1 MAIAL
6 GSLGL
11 MADARCAESRSQVAI
26 LLLTRNG
33 ASMSVKPIRTRA
45 LAVVL
50 GLGVFSF
57 VFYFTTGFF
66 VIQPIGAIP
75 KGATVWY
82 WRYDTKLPFISSADG
97 LLVDKQG
104 GVSLL
109 GRVVALGALAEP
121 IKQRKIASLPYSE
134 TLYLVSTGGR
144 QFDR

>member
-26 LLLTRNG
+26 LLLTRKG
-33 ASMSVKPIRTRA
+33 ASLSVKPIRSRA

-75 KGATVWY
+75 QGTTVWY
-82 WRYDTKLPFISSADG
+82 WRYNTQFPFISSADG

-109 GRVVALGALAEP
+109 GRGVALAALSEP
-121 IKQRKIASLPYSE
+121 ITQRKIASFPYSQ
-134 TLYLVSTGGR
+134 TLYLISTGGR